1 MSSDF
6 DQDAAGRRGG
16 PPQAGPDPLGGSRAV
31 PGERGAV
38 VRSVDHVQLP
48 VPIGGSKQAR
58 VFYEVLLGL
67 RELRD
72 PAHDRPGSLHYAL
85 GWGRLDLREG
95 MYSGVAPQAHLALR
109 VDGLAAITQRLRRAG
124 VVVDEAPLFDAGRI
138 YVVDPFGNR
147 LELIEPAARHDL
159 ETRHVSDVRIA
170 I

>member
-1 MSSDF
+1 MTS
-6 DQDAAGRRGG
+6 
-16 PPQAGPDPLGGSRAV
+16 
-31 PGERGAV
+31 

-58 VFYEVLLGL
+58 AFYEGLLGL
-67 RELRD
+67 REVRD
-72 PAHDRPGSLHYAL
+72 PAHDRPGALHYAL

-109 VDGLAAITQRLRRAG
+109 VDGLDAITRRLRRAG
-124 VVVDEAPLFDAGRI
+124 VVVDDAPLFDAGRI

-147 LELIEPAARHDL
+147 LELIEPVADHDL
-159 ETRHVSDVRIA
+159 ESHHVNDVRIA

>member
-1 MSSDF
+1 MTS
-6 DQDAAGRRGG
+6 
-16 PPQAGPDPLGGSRAV
+16 
-31 PGERGAV
+31 

-48 VPIGGSKQAR
+48 VPVGGSKQAR
-58 VFYEVLLGL
+58 VFYEGLLGL
-67 RELRD
+67 REVRD

-109 VDGLAAITQRLRRAG
+109 VDGLAAIAQRLRRAG

-159 ETRHVSDVRIA
+159 ETHHVSDVRIA